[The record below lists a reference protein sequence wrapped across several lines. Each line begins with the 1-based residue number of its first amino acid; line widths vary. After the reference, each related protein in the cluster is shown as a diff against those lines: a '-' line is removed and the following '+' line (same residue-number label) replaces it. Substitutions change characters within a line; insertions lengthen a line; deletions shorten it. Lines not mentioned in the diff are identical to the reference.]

1 MPVFRSRRTRQRAIR
16 IGVYTTSL
24 AVVALVIAKADWAA
38 VGDAY
43 FNWEIFQDQFPDIV
57 RRAAK
62 NTIIFTFFAFTGGLA
77 IGLFMALLRLSS
89 IRPYRWFASFYIEI
103 FRGIP
108 ALVTLL
114 LIGYAMPITLGIKIP
129 GTYGPGSLALAIVAG
144 AYMAESIRA
153 GIEAVPP
160 GQMEAARSLGM
171 GYGRAMASIVVPQAF
186 RIMIPP
192 LTNELVL
199 LVKDTSLIYV
209 LGTTQETEEI
219 TKFARNNAADTFN
232 GTPLIAAALVYLAIT
247 IPLTFLARYTE
258 KRAKRGNR

>member
-1 MPVFRSRRTRQRAIR
+1 MAIFRSRRTRQRAIR
-16 IGVYTTSL
+16 IGVYTATL
-24 AVVALVIAKADWAA
+24 AVVALIIATADWAA

-43 FNWEIFQDQFPDIV
+43 FNWEIFSEQFPDIV
-57 RRAAK
+57 TRAAK

-89 IRPYRWFASFYIEI
+89 IRPYRWFASVYIEI

-129 GTYGPGSLALAIVAG
+129 GTYGPGSLALAI
-144 AYMAESIRA
+144 
-153 GIEAVPP
+153 EAVPG

-171 GYGRAMASIVVPQAF
+171 GYGRAMATIVVPQAF

-199 LVKDTSLIYV
+199 LVKDTSLIYI

-219 TKFARNNAADTFN
+219 TKFARSNAADTFN
-232 GTPLIAAALVYLAIT
+232 GTPLIAAALVYLIIT